1 MDRTLQSSKKT
12 KRRTIRI
19 DEWLAAWLESKWFNP
34 RVRIESKIEMEKTNP
49 SSPSLPIQTTQA
61 PTDIK
66 DIVDQLISFLN
77 NSDNNEQKESL
88 KLALWIQSI
97 NIAAYFQKNIWDKL
111 QDYIYWSA
119 WSSFPI
125 ASLLAELVKM
135 WLLNESAVPEQIRI
149 QTQDTDKQE

>member
-1 MDRTLQSSKKT
+1 MDRTSQSSKKT

-49 SSPSLPIQTTQA
+49 SPSQTTQT

-66 DIVDQLISFLN
+66 DIVIQLISFLN

-111 QDYIYWSA
+111 QDYVYWSA

-135 WLLNESAVPEQIRI
+135 WLLNESAVPEEIRT
-149 QTQDTDKQE
+149 QTQDKNKQE